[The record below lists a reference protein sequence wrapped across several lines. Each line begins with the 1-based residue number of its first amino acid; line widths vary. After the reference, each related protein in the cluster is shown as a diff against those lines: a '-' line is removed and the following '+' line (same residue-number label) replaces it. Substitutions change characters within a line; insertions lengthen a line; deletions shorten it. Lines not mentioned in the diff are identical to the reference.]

1 MSRKKTDY
9 IVVHGSGTV
18 PTKKVNKR
26 VLEKKHRQIGFLTIG
41 YHYVIEV
48 DGTIES
54 GRSIDEVGMHLKGFN
69 ERSIGI
75 CMIGGISKQDPNIF
89 EKNFTQKQMKSLA
102 SLINVIREFY
112 PMATVV
118 GHNDLDDTTGCP
130 GFNVYKWFKR
140 YEIKRQS

>member
-89 EKNFTQKQMKSLA
+89 
-102 SLINVIREFY
+102 VILF
-112 PMATVV
+112 
-118 GHNDLDDTTGCP
+118 
-130 GFNVYKWFKR
+130 
-140 YEIKRQS
+140 